1 MSVHRQVLLYCD
13 SEGCPNEGA
22 MGNAG
27 EFHTTARQA
36 RAWARRA
43 GWLRRGG
50 RDVCDLC
57 AEEQERARRAAPARQ
72 LVGTR

>member
-1 MSVHRQVLLYCD
+1 
-13 SEGCPNEGA
+13 